1 MTQSNGSNGHHDGRD
16 DRRVVVTGMGVIT
29 PLGYTVKDLWG
40 NLMAGKS
47 AARTIRHFDTTNFA
61 VKICSDIAP
70 DAFDVEQYS
79 DVIDKKEARRLDPFE
94 QYAVIATSQ
103 ALKQAGLVIDES
115 NRDEI
120 GVLIGTGLGGLIVI
134 DNGYK
139 ALMEKGAMRVNP
151 FTGALMIPNMA
162 GGQVAITFG
171 PRGPNFC
178 VVSACAT
185 GSNSIGE
192 AFEIIRR
199 GDALAMITGA
209 SETVMTPFALS
220 AFHRTQAMSTRND
233 DPQHA
238 SRPFDAQ
245 RDGFVYG
252 NGAGVVILERL
263 DFAKARGA
271 TILAEM
277 LGYGATD
284 DAYHISAPVPDGNG
298 ARRAIKRALDKAHIK
313 PEKVDY
319 INAHGT
325 STVLNDA
332 AETAAIKEVFGE
344 YAYSVPVSSSKSML
358 GHLMGAAG
366 AVEAVISIQT
376 MLEGWMHP
384 TINYEYPDPTCDLDY
399 IPNTPRQKDVKVVMS
414 NSFGFG
420 GHNACVIFEKWEN

>member
-1 MTQSNGSNGHHDGRD
+1 MNHNGHHDGRD
-16 DRRVVVTGMGVIT
+16 ELRVVVTGMGVIT
-29 PLGYTVKDLWG
+29 PLGFTVQELWD
-40 NLMAGKS
+40 NFLAGKS
-47 AARTIRHFDTTNFA
+47 AARKIAHFDTTHFA

-70 DAFDVEQYS
+70 DSFDVEKYS
-79 DVIDKKEARRLDPFE
+79 HIIDKKEARRLDPFE
-94 QYAVIATSQ
+94 QYAVVATHQ
-103 ALKQAGLVIDES
+103 ALEQAGLVIDDS
-115 NRDEI
+115 NRDDI

-139 ALMEKGAMRVNP
+139 ALNEKGPMRVNP

-185 GSNSIGE
+185 GSNAIGE
-192 AFEIIRR
+192 AYELIRR
-199 GDALAMITGA
+199 GDAVAMITGA

-233 DPQHA
+233 DPQRA

-252 NGAGVVILERL
+252 NGAGILVLERL
-263 DFAKARGA
+263 DFAKQRGA
-271 TILAEM
+271 PILAE
-277 LGYGATD
+277 LIGYGATD
-284 DAYHISAPVPDGNG
+284 DAFHISAPVPDGNG
-298 ARRAIKRALDKAHIK
+298 AKRAIRRAIQKAQIK
-313 PEKVDY
+313 PEQVDY

-344 YAYSVPVSSSKSML
+344 YAYALPVSSSKSML

-366 AVEAVISIQT
+366 AVEAVISIKT
-376 MLEGWMHP
+376 MMEGWMHP
-384 TINYEYPDPTCDLDY
+384 TINYEYADATCDLDY
-399 IPNTPRQKDVKVVMS
+399 IPNTPRQKDVKIVLS

-420 GHNACVIFEKWEN
+420 GHNACVLFEKWQN

>member
-1 MTQSNGSNGHHDGRD
+1 MSNNGHHDGRD
-16 DRRVVVTGMGVIT
+16 EQRVVVTGMGVVT
-29 PLGYTVKDLWG
+29 PLGHTVDELWN

-47 AARTIRHFDTTNFA
+47 AARKIDRFDATHYA
-61 VKICSDIAP
+61 VQICSDIGENM
-70 DAFDVEQYS
+70 FDVEKYS
-79 DVIDKKEARRLDPFE
+79 NIIERKEARRLDPFE
-94 QYAVIATSQ
+94 QYAVVASHQ
-103 ALKQAGLVIDES
+103 ALTQAGLTIDDS
-115 NRDEI
+115 NRDDI
-120 GVLIGTGLGGLIVI
+120 GVVIGTGLGGLIVI
-134 DNGYK
+134 DNAYRT
-139 ALMEKGAMRVNP
+139 LLEKGPMRVNP

-192 AFEIIRR
+192 AYEIIRR
-199 GDALAMITGA
+199 GDAVAMITGA
-209 SETVMTPFALS
+209 SETIMTPFALS

-233 DPQHA
+233 DPTRA
-238 SRPFDAQ
+238 SRPFDAR

-252 NGAGVVILERL
+252 NGAGILILERL
-263 DFAKARGA
+263 DFAKQRGA

-298 ARRAIKRALDKAHIK
+298 AKRAIRRALQKGQIK
-313 PEKVDY
+313 PEQVDY

-344 YAYSVPVSSSKSML
+344 YAYALPISSSKSML

-366 AVEAVISIQT
+366 AVEAVITIRT

-399 IPNTPRQKDVKVVMS
+399 IPNQPRQKDVKIAMS

-420 GHNACVIFEKWEN
+420 GHNACVLFEKWEN

>member
-1 MTQSNGSNGHHDGRD
+1 MSNNGHHDGRD
-16 DRRVVVTGMGVIT
+16 EQRVVVTGMGVVT
-29 PLGYTVKDLWG
+29 PLGHTVDELWQ

-47 AARTIRHFDTTNFA
+47 AARKIDRFDATHYA
-61 VKICSDIAP
+61 VQICSDIGENM
-70 DAFDVEQYS
+70 FDVEKYS
-79 DVIDKKEARRLDPFE
+79 DIIEKKEARRLDPFE
-94 QYAVIATSQ
+94 QYAVVATHQ
-103 ALKQAGLVIDES
+103 ALQQAGLTIDDS

-120 GVLIGTGLGGLIVI
+120 GVVIGTGLGGLIVI
-134 DNGYK
+134 DNAYK
-139 ALMEKGAMRVNP
+139 TLLEKGPMRVNP

-192 AFEIIRR
+192 AYEIIRR
-199 GDALAMITGA
+199 GDAVAMITGA
-209 SETVMTPFALS
+209 SETIMTPFALS

-233 DPQHA
+233 DPVRA

-252 NGAGVVILERL
+252 NGAGVLILERL
-263 DFAKARGA
+263 DFAKQRGA

-298 ARRAIKRALDKAHIK
+298 AKRAIRRALQKAQVK
-313 PEKVDY
+313 PEQVDY

-344 YAYSVPVSSSKSML
+344 YAYALPISSSKSML

-366 AVEAVISIQT
+366 AVEAVITVRT

-399 IPNTPRQKDVKVVMS
+399 VPNVPRQKDVKIAMS

-420 GHNACVIFEKWEN
+420 GHNACVLFEKWEN

>member
-1 MTQSNGSNGHHDGRD
+1 MNHNGHHDGRD
-16 DRRVVVTGMGVIT
+16 DQRVVVTGMGVVT
-29 PLGYTVKDLWG
+29 PLGHTVNELWH
-40 NLMAGKS
+40 NLITGKS
-47 AARTIRHFDTTNFA
+47 AARKIDRFDATHYA
-61 VKICSDIAP
+61 VQICSDIP
-70 DAFDVEQYS
+70 ESGFDVEQYS

-94 QYAVIATSQ
+94 QYAVVATHQ
-103 ALKQAGLVIDES
+103 ALTQAGLTIDES
-115 NRDEI
+115 NRDDI
-120 GVLIGTGLGGLIVI
+120 GVVIGTGLGGLIVI

-139 ALMEKGAMRVNP
+139 ALLEKGPMRVNP

-171 PRGPNFC
+171 ARGPNFC

-192 AFEIIRR
+192 AYEIIRR
-199 GDALAMITGA
+199 GDAVAMITGA
-209 SETVMTPFALS
+209 TETIMTPFALS

-233 DPQHA
+233 DPLHA
-238 SRPFDAQ
+238 SRPFDAK

-263 DFAKARGA
+263 DFAKQRGA
-271 TILAEM
+271 NILAEM

-284 DAYHISAPVPDGNG
+284 DAFHISAPVPDGNG
-298 ARRAIKRALDKAHIK
+298 AKRAMRRALQKAHIK
-313 PEKVDY
+313 PEQVGY

-332 AETAAIKEVFGE
+332 SETAAIKEVFGE
-344 YAYSVPVSSSKSML
+344 YAYALPISSSKSML

-366 AVEAVISIQT
+366 AVEAVITIQT
-376 MLEGWMHP
+376 LLEGLMHA
-384 TINYEYPDPTCDLDY
+384 TVNYEYPDPACDLDY
-399 IPNTPRQKDVKVVMS
+399 VPNTPREKDVKIAMS

-420 GHNACVIFEKWEN
+420 GHNASVIFEKWEN

>member
-1 MTQSNGSNGHHDGRD
+1 MSTHGHHDGRD
-16 DRRVVVTGMGVIT
+16 DQRVVITGIGAIT
-29 PLGYTVKDLWG
+29 PLGFTVDTLWQ
-40 NLMAGKS
+40 NLLAGKS
-47 AARTIRHFDTTNFA
+47 AARKINQFDASNFA
-61 VKICSDIAP
+61 VQICSDIPDELAP
-70 DAFDVEQYS
+70 VDEYAHV
-79 DVIDKKEARRLDPFE
+79 VDKKEARRLDPFE
-94 QYAVIATSQ
+94 LYAVMATEQ
-103 ALKQAGLVIDES
+103 ALKQAGLQITEE

-120 GVLIGTGLGGLIVI
+120 GVLIGTGLGGLIII

-139 ALMEKGAMRVNP
+139 ALNEKGPMRVNP

-171 PRGPNFC
+171 ARGPNFC

-185 GSNSIGE
+185 GSNAIGE
-192 AFEIIRR
+192 AYEIIKR

-209 SETVMTPFALS
+209 AETRITPFALA

-233 DPQHA
+233 DPTRA
-238 SRPFDAQ
+238 SRPFDAK

-252 NGAGVVILERL
+252 NGAGVLIFERL
-263 DFAKARGA
+263 DFAKQRGA
-271 TILAEM
+271 TILAEV

-298 ARRAIKRALDKAHIK
+298 ARRAIKKAMDKAHIK
-313 PEKVDY
+313 PEHIDY

-332 AETAAIKEVFGE
+332 AETAAIKAVFGDA
-344 YAYSVPVSSSKSML
+344 AYNVPISSTKSML

-366 AVEAVISIQT
+366 AVEAVVT
-376 MLEGWMHP
+376 VKTLLENEIHP
-384 TINYEYPDPTCDLDY
+384 TINYEYPDPDCDLDY
-399 IPNTPRQKDVKVVMS
+399 VPNTPRKKEVKIAMS

-420 GHNACVIFEKWEN
+420 GHNACVSAALI

>member
-1 MTQSNGSNGHHDGRD
+1 
-16 DRRVVVTGMGVIT
+16 MGVVT
-29 PLGYTVKDLWG
+29 PLGQTVDELWG
-40 NLMAGKS
+40 NLLAGKS
-47 AARTIRHFDTTNFA
+47 AARRIDRFDPSQFT
-61 VKICSDIAP
+61 VQICSDIP
-70 DAFDVEQYS
+70 ENGVNLEPYS
-79 DVIDKKEARRLDPFE
+79 HVIDKKEARRLDPFE
-94 QYAVIATSQ
+94 VYAVMATEQ
-103 ALKQAGLVIDES
+103 ALKQAGLVIDDA
-115 NRDEI
+115 NRDDI

-134 DNGYK
+134 DHAYA
-139 ALMEKGAMRVNP
+139 ALNEKGPMRVNP
-151 FTGALMIPNMA
+151 FTGALMLPNMA

-171 PRGPNFC
+171 ARGPNFC

-192 AFEIIRR
+192 AYEIIRR

-209 SETVMTPFALS
+209 AETVMTPFALS

-233 DPQHA
+233 DPTHA
-238 SRPFDAQ
+238 SRPFDAK

-252 NGAGVVILERL
+252 NGAGILVFERL
-263 DFAKARGA
+263 DFAKQRGA
-271 TILAEM
+271 NILAEV

-298 ARRAIKRALDKAHIK
+298 AKRAIRRALQKAQIK
-313 PEKVDY
+313 PEQVDY

-344 YAYSVPVSSSKSML
+344 YAYALPISSSKSML

-366 AVEAVISIQT
+366 AVEAVISVQT
-376 MLEGWMHP
+376 MLTGWMHP
-384 TINYEYPDPTCDLDY
+384 TINYEYPDPVCDLDY
-399 IPNTPRQKDVKVVMS
+399 IPNTPRQKEVKIAMS

-420 GHNACVIFEKWEN
+420 GHNASVVFEKWQN

>member
-1 MTQSNGSNGHHDGRD
+1 MNPNGHHDGRD
-16 DRRVVVTGMGVIT
+16 DQRVVITGMGVVS
-29 PLGYTVKDLWG
+29 PLGHTVEDLWQ
-40 NLMAGKS
+40 NLLAGKS
-47 AARTIRHFDTTNFA
+47 AARKIDRFDATHFA
-61 VKICSDIAP
+61 VQICSDIGEHM
-70 DAFDVEQYS
+70 FDIDQYA

-94 QYAVIATSQ
+94 QYAVVATSQ
-103 ALKQAGLVIDES
+103 ALNQAGLTIDDD

-139 ALMEKGAMRVNP
+139 ALNEKGPMRVSP

-171 PRGPNFC
+171 ARGPNFC

-192 AFEIIRR
+192 AYEIIRR

-209 SETVMTPFALS
+209 TETIMTPFALS

-233 DPQHA
+233 DPTHA
-238 SRPFDAQ
+238 SRPFDAK

-252 NGAGVVILERL
+252 NGAGILIFERL
-263 DFAKARGA
+263 DFAKQRGA
-271 TILAEM
+271 KILAEVI
-277 LGYGATD
+277 GYGATD

-298 ARRAIKRALDKAHIK
+298 ARRAIRRALQKAQIK
-313 PEKVDY
+313 PEQVDY

-332 AETAAIKEVFGE
+332 AETAAIKDVFGE
-344 YAYSVPVSSSKSML
+344 YAYAVPISSSKSML

-366 AVEAVISIQT
+366 AVEAVITVKT
-376 MLEGWMHP
+376 MQEGWMHP
-384 TINYEYPDPTCDLDY
+384 TVNYEYPDPACDLDY
-399 IPNTPRQKDVKVVMS
+399 IPNTPRQKEVNIAMS

-420 GHNACVIFEKWEN
+420 GHNACVIFAKWQN

>member
-1 MTQSNGSNGHHDGRD
+1 MNTNGHHDGRD
-16 DRRVVVTGMGVIT
+16 DRRVVLTGMGVVT
-29 PLGYTVKDLWG
+29 PLGHTVDTLWQ
-40 NLMAGKS
+40 NLLEGKS
-47 AARTIRHFDTTNFA
+47 ASRKIDRFDATNFA
-61 VKICSDIAP
+61 VQICSDIGEHM
-70 DAFDVEQYS
+70 FNVEEYS
-79 DVIDKKEARRLDPFE
+79 YIIEKKEARRLDPFE
-94 QYAVIATSQ
+94 QYAVVSTYQ
-103 ALKQAGLVIDES
+103 ALTQAGLTIDDS

-139 ALMEKGAMRVNP
+139 ALMEKGPMRVNP

-171 PRGPNFC
+171 ARGPNFC

-185 GSNSIGE
+185 GSNAIGE
-192 AFEIIRR
+192 AYEIIRR

-209 SETVMTPFALS
+209 SETVMTPFALA

-238 SRPFDAQ
+238 SRPFDAR

-263 DFAKARGA
+263 DFAKQRGA
-271 TILAEM
+271 NILAEM
-277 LGYGATD
+277 IGYASTD
-284 DAYHISAPVPDGNG
+284 DAFHISAPVPDGNG
-298 ARRAIKRALDKAHIK
+298 ARRAMKRALQKADIK
-313 PEKVDY
+313 PEQVDY

-344 YAYSVPVSSSKSML
+344 YAYALPISSSKSML

-366 AVEAVISIQT
+366 AVEAVITIKT
-376 MLEGWMHP
+376 MLDGQIHP
-384 TINYEYPDPTCDLDY
+384 TINYEYPDPVCDLDY
-399 IPNTPRQKDVKVVMS
+399 VPNTSRQKEVKTAMS

-420 GHNACVIFEKWEN
+420 GHNASVIFQKWEN

>member
-1 MTQSNGSNGHHDGRD
+1 MNPNGHHDGRD
-16 DRRVVVTGMGVIT
+16 DQRVVVTGMGVIT
-29 PLGYTVKDLWG
+29 PLGYTVDDLWA
-40 NLMAGKS
+40 NLLAGKS
-47 AARTIRHFDTTNFA
+47 AARHIKHFDSTHFA

-79 DVIDKKEARRLDPFE
+79 HIIDKKEARRLDPFE
-94 QYAVIATSQ
+94 QYAVIATHQ
-103 ALKQAGLVIDES
+103 AMTQANLTIDDS
-115 NRDEI
+115 NRDDI

-139 ALMEKGAMRVNP
+139 ALNEKGPMRVNP

-171 PRGPNFC
+171 MRGPNFC

-185 GSNSIGE
+185 GSNAIGE
-192 AFEIIRR
+192 AYEIIRR
-199 GDALAMITGA
+199 GDAVAMITGA

-252 NGAGVVILERL
+252 NGAGIVILERL
-263 DFAKARGA
+263 DFAKQRGA
-271 TILAEM
+271 NILAEM
-277 LGYGATD
+277 IGYGATD
-284 DAYHISAPVPDGNG
+284 DAFHISAPVPDGNG
-298 ARRAIKRALDKAHIK
+298 AKRAIRRALQKAHIK
-313 PEKVDY
+313 PEQVDY

-344 YAYSVPVSSSKSML
+344 YAYALPISSSKSML

-366 AVEAVISIQT
+366 AVEAVITIKT
-376 MLEGWMHP
+376 MQEGWMHP

-399 IPNTPRQKDVKVVMS
+399 IPNTPRQKDVKIAMS

-420 GHNACVIFEKWEN
+420 GHNACVVFEKWEN

>member
-1 MTQSNGSNGHHDGRD
+1 MID
-16 DRRVVVTGMGVIT
+16 D
-29 PLGYTVKDLWG
+29 
-40 NLMAGKS
+40 
-47 AARTIRHFDTTNFA
+47 
-61 VKICSDIAP
+61 
-70 DAFDVEQYS
+70 
-79 DVIDKKEARRLDPFE
+79 
-94 QYAVIATSQ
+94 
-103 ALKQAGLVIDES
+103 S
-115 NRDEI
+115 NRDDI

-139 ALMEKGAMRVNP
+139 TLNEKGPMRVNP
-151 FTGALMIPNMA
+151 FTGALMLPNMA

-185 GSNSIGE
+185 GSNSLGE

-209 SETVMTPFALS
+209 SETVMTPFALA

-233 DPQHA
+233 DPTTA
-238 SRPFDAQ
+238 FRPFDAQ

-252 NGAGVVILERL
+252 NGAGILIFERL
-263 DFAKARGA
+263 DFAKQRGA
-271 TILAEM
+271 TILAEV

-284 DAYHISAPVPDGNG
+284 DAFHISAPVPDGNG
-298 ARRAIKRALDKAHIK
+298 AKRAIRRALQKAQIK
-313 PEKVDY
+313 PEQVDY

-344 YAYSVPVSSSKSML
+344 YAYALPISSSKSML

-366 AVEAVISIQT
+366 AVEAVITVQT
-376 MLEGWMHP
+376 MLEGIMHP
-384 TINYEYPDPTCDLDY
+384 TINYEYPDPACDLDY
-399 IPNTPRQKDVKVVMS
+399 VPNTPRPKDVKVAMS

-420 GHNACVIFEKWEN
+420 GHNASILFEKWQN

>member
-1 MTQSNGSNGHHDGRD
+1 MSNNGHHDGRD
-16 DRRVVVTGMGVIT
+16 EQRVVVTGMGVVT
-29 PLGYTVKDLWG
+29 PLGHTVDELWN

-47 AARTIRHFDTTNFA
+47 AARKIDRFDATHYA
-61 VKICSDIAP
+61 VQICSDIGENM
-70 DAFDVEQYS
+70 FDVEQYS
-79 DVIDKKEARRLDPFE
+79 NIIERKEARRLDPFE
-94 QYAVIATSQ
+94 QYAVVATHQ
-103 ALKQAGLVIDES
+103 ALTQAGLTIDDS
-115 NRDEI
+115 NRDDI
-120 GVLIGTGLGGLIVI
+120 GVVIGTGLGGLIVI
-134 DNGYK
+134 DNAYRT
-139 ALMEKGAMRVNP
+139 LLEKGPMRVNP

-192 AFEIIRR
+192 AYEIIRR
-199 GDALAMITGA
+199 GDAVAMITGA
-209 SETVMTPFALS
+209 SETIMTPFALS

-233 DPQHA
+233 DPTRA
-238 SRPFDAQ
+238 SRPFDAR

-252 NGAGVVILERL
+252 NGAGILILERL
-263 DFAKARGA
+263 DFAKQRGA

-298 ARRAIKRALDKAHIK
+298 AKRAIRRALQKGQIK
-313 PEKVDY
+313 PEQVDY

-344 YAYSVPVSSSKSML
+344 YAYALPISSSKSML

-366 AVEAVISIQT
+366 AVEAVITIRT

-399 IPNTPRQKDVKVVMS
+399 IPNQPRQKDVKIAMS

-420 GHNACVIFEKWEN
+420 GHNACVLFEKWEN

>member
-1 MTQSNGSNGHHDGRD
+1 MSENGYHDGRD
-16 DRRVVVTGMGVIT
+16 DQRVVITGMGVVT
-29 PLGYTVKDLWG
+29 PLGHTVDELWN
-40 NLMAGKS
+40 NLIAGKS
-47 AARTIRHFDTTNFA
+47 AARKIDRFDATHYA
-61 VKICSDIAP
+61 VQICSDIGESM
-70 DAFDVEQYS
+70 FDVEQYS
-79 DVIDKKEARRLDPFE
+79 DVIDRKEARRLDPFE
-94 QYAVIATSQ
+94 QYAVVATHQ
-103 ALKQAGLVIDES
+103 ALTQAGLTIDDS
-115 NRDEI
+115 NRDDI
-120 GVLIGTGLGGLIVI
+120 GVVIGTGLGGLIVI
-134 DNGYK
+134 DNAYRT
-139 ALMEKGAMRVNP
+139 LLEKGPMRVNP
-151 FTGALMIPNMA
+151 FTGAFMIPNMA

-192 AFEIIRR
+192 AYEIIKR
-199 GDALAMITGA
+199 GDAVAMIAGA
-209 SETVMTPFALS
+209 SETIMTPFALS

-233 DPQHA
+233 DPVHA
-238 SRPFDAQ
+238 SRPFDAK

-252 NGAGVVILERL
+252 NGAGIVILERL
-263 DFAKARGA
+263 DFAKQRGA

-298 ARRAIKRALDKAHIK
+298 AKRAIRRALQKAHIK
-313 PEKVDY
+313 PEQVDY

-344 YAYSVPVSSSKSML
+344 YAYALPISSSKSML

-366 AVEAVISIQT
+366 AVEAVIT
-376 MLEGWMHP
+376 VRTLLEGWMHP

-399 IPNTPRQKDVKVVMS
+399 IPNEPRQKDVKIALS

-420 GHNACVIFEKWEN
+420 GHNACVLFEKWEN

>member
-1 MTQSNGSNGHHDGRD
+1 MSNHEHHDGRD
-16 DRRVVVTGMGVIT
+16 DRRVVITGMGAIS
-29 PLGYTVKDLWG
+29 PLGFTVDALWQ
-40 NLMAGKS
+40 NLLAGKS
-47 AARTIRHFDTTNFA
+47 AARKIDQFDASGFA
-61 VKICSDIAP
+61 VQICSDIPEEGLPLDEYAH
-70 DAFDVEQYS
+70 V
-79 DVIDKKEARRLDPFE
+79 VDKKEARRLDPFE
-94 QYAVIATSQ
+94 LYAVMATEQ
-103 ALKQAGLVIDES
+103 ALKQAGLQITEE

-120 GVLIGTGLGGLIVI
+120 GVLIGTGLGGLIII

-139 ALMEKGAMRVNP
+139 TLNEKGPMRVNP

-171 PRGPNFC
+171 ARGPNFC

-185 GSNSIGE
+185 GSNAIGE
-192 AFEIIRR
+192 AYEIIRR

-209 SETVMTPFALS
+209 AETRITPFALS

-233 DPQHA
+233 DPTRA

-252 NGAGVVILERL
+252 NGSGILIFERL
-263 DFAKARGA
+263 DFAKQRGA
-271 TILAEM
+271 KILAEV

-298 ARRAIKRALDKAHIK
+298 ARRAIKKALDKAHLK
-313 PEKVDY
+313 PEQVDY

-332 AETAAIKEVFGE
+332 AETAAIKAVFGDAA
-344 YAYSVPVSSSKSML
+344 YAVPISSTKSML

-366 AVEAVISIQT
+366 AVEAVVTVKT
-376 MLEGWMHP
+376 MLENEIHP
-384 TINYEYPDPTCDLDY
+384 TINYEYPDPNCDLDY
-399 IPNTPRQKDVKVVMS
+399 VPNTPRKKQVNIAMS

-420 GHNACVIFEKWEN
+420 GHNACVIFEKWNN